1 MGTLVEER
9 PQAVAC
15 AESLKALAHP
25 VRLRVIAALC
35 EQEESVTGLS
45 RRLGVAQAVLSQQ
58 LRILRMADLV
68 TVKRENGFALYAIA
82 RPQLRTLIACI
93 EKCHGAET
101 ADRGG
106 GRR

>member
-1 MGTLVEER
+1 VGTLVEKR
-9 PQAVAC
+9 PQAAAC

-45 RRLGVAQAVLSQQ
+45 QRLGVPQAILSQQ

-68 TVKRENGFALYAIA
+68 TVKRENGYALYALA
-82 RPQLRTLIACI
+82 RPQLRSLISCI
-93 EKCHGAET
+93 EKCHQT
-101 ADRGG
+101 VDRRGG
-106 GRR
+106 RK

>member
-1 MGTLVEER
+1 LGTLVEER

-35 EQEESVTGLS
+35 EREESVIGLS
-45 RRLGVAQAVLSQQ
+45 HRLEVPQAILSQQ

-68 TVKRENGFALYAIA
+68 TVKRENGFALYALA
-82 RPQLRTLIACI
+82 RPQLRNLIACI
-93 EKCHGAET
+93 EKCHGEA
-101 ADRGG
+101 AAGGG